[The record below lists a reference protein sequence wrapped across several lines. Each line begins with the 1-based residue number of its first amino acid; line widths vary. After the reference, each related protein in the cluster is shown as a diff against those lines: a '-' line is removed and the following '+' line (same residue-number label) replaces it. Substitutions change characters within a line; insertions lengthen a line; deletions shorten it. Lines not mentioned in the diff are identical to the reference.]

1 MEFYGNGGKNM
12 RKILQRAISF
22 GIAGMMA
29 WSAVPAAVLT
39 STAADVSLSDSESE
53 INQYM
58 DCFLPM
64 PIIGELSE
72 DCWGAAAVGAR
83 DQSNGLEDQDMS
95 DYCYWD
101 GGIIKDEETG
111 KYYMFASRWAQNGGH
126 WGSEQDGYLG
136 WRGSQAIRAVSDNL
150 YGPYVDEGPIWPDY
164 YDGAG
169 HNVFAFKLS
178 EKDPVY
184 GQYKY
189 AISVSDVGRNGDAV
203 NGTFHLSDSLTG
215 EWTHIGKMNVD
226 TNEFGLSNISI
237 MVRPDGRYEATNRN
251 GDLAIADSIEGP
263 WEVVE
268 RKLWWKVPGM
278 SHENVEDPV
287 IWYSDGLYHC
297 IANKWDT
304 RYAYYLTSDDG
315 IHNWTLHPGSAYTPG
330 QEFLSYTDGTMN
342 NWRKLERPNV
352 YIEDGTLKA
361 MTFAVIDVEKEED
374 YGNDMHGSKVLVV
387 PFAGDKLGEFASRK
401 DALERREGMLP
412 AQDANVQSWQGEAD
426 KNYGGEAFLQLQ
438 GNTEQGLFGEGSR
451 PYYDYDC
458 KIGYLQYDL
467 SAFDLQE
474 NGEDIDSA
482 YLSLVYMKRAA
493 GNASQDRIRVSLAES
508 DWTEGSGRED
518 TNGNR
523 TDDGTLTWWNQPS
536 LSYDAENMENT
547 TAISGEFSL
556 ANEQRE
562 VTVDVTHLL
571 KQFKQGESEGNIL
584 SFALAD
590 TAGNR
595 IQIGSKEVG
604 EKYAAKLSV
613 YKKEQKEIAEV
624 ENVLVETTM
633 GKIPQMPTEVA
644 VTFTDGTKG
653 TAKVK
658 WDMIPDD
665 EIASTG
671 EVKVSGKLLG
681 YDATTE
687 AVVNVRYA
695 EVESLL
701 WDENF
706 FFYVDRGEIP
716 ELPETVE
723 AQLEDGNTRTFPI
736 EWPELTEEM
745 FQDAEVKEIVG
756 TLTGSEGLR
765 VKAKVIVDFNDA
777 MKAPGAAG
785 KVGTYRMSEDFAYVP
800 DIDAKKKFNEI
811 ENIRQKSS
819 MIYQWSEHLLV
830 ENCTGHNYGFQ
841 YGAYPEPN
849 NANPEYLVIRAPYM
863 TGFTIRGTAHNQDIA
878 NKNFRF
884 EISSDGLEWTA
895 FTDYE
900 KTEDTSVEG
909 WPSRLYTAEGLP
921 EETHYLKIAFP
932 TDETW
937 GFNLNGIQIT
947 GGKEAG
953 TAADVME
960 KIAAIGEVTL
970 ESEGAIAEARN
981 AYDALTD
988 EQKALVT
995 NYGALEKAETDYAE
1009 LKEAEEA
1016 QQENQ
1021 KAAADVM
1028 EKIAAI
1034 GEVTLESKD
1043 AIAEAR
1049 NAYDALTEEQKALV
1063 TNYEALEKAE
1073 KNYTELKQTEEVQD
1087 TALRTALADAKKT
1100 DLTAYT
1106 KESAEAFRKALTEAE
1121 AVLANPQAT
1130 QAQIDE
1136 ALNALQTAQA
1146 GLKKAEEPIKDTEI
1160 KVPAAGT
1167 VFQAGVLEYRIT
1179 KSDAKNGTVAVSRL
1193 LKKQKSKIT
1202 VPATVKKDGYTFK
1215 VTSINKQV
1223 FQKNKKLKS
1232 VVVGKNITS
1241 IGAKSFYGCAKL
1253 KVIRFLGTK
1262 APKIGNRAF
1271 TGIRKNCK
1279 VTVPKKMSKK
1289 NLQKLK
1295 KGMKSAGKK
1304 VTYKKK

>member
-1 MEFYGNGGKNM
+1 M

-22 GIAGMMA
+22 GMAGMMA

-39 STAADVSLSDSESE
+39 STAADASSAGSESE
-53 INQYM
+53 VTQYM

-64 PIIGELSE
+64 PMIGELSE
-72 DCWGAAAVGAR
+72 DCWGAADVGAR

-101 GGIIKDEETG
+101 GSIIKDEETG

-126 WGSEQDGYLG
+126 WGSEYDGNLG
-136 WRGSQAIRAVSDNL
+136 WRGSQAIRAVSDSL

-251 GDLAIADSIEGP
+251 GDIAIADSIEGP

-297 IANKWDT
+297 IANKWDA

-315 IHNWTLHPGSAYTPG
+315 IHNWKLHPGTAYTPDT
-330 QEFLSYTDGTMN
+330 EFLSYTDGTMN
-342 NWRKLERPNV
+342 HWTKLERPNV
-352 YIEDGTLKA
+352 YIENGTLTA
-361 MTFAVIDVEKEED
+361 MTFAVIDVQKEED
-374 YGNDMHGSKVLVV
+374 MPNDSHGSKVIVV

-401 DALERREGMLP
+401 DVLERREGILP
-412 AQDANVQSWQGEAD
+412 AQDANIQSWKDEAD

-438 GNTEQGLFGEGSR
+438 GNTEQGLFGEGNR
-451 PYYDYDC
+451 PYDSYDC

-523 TDDGTLTWWNQPS
+523 TDDGALTWWNQPS

-571 KQFKQGESEGNIL
+571 KQLKQGESEGNIL

-613 YKKEQKEIAEV
+613 YKKEQKEIAQAESV
-624 ENVLVETTM
+624 AVETTV

-658 WDMIPDD
+658 WDTIPDD

-671 EVKVSGKLLG
+671 EVKVSGRLLG

-736 EWPELTEEM
+736 EWPKLTEEM

-800 DIDAKKKFNEI
+800 DIDAKKFNEI

-819 MIYQWSEHLLV
+819 MVYQWSEHLLV

-970 ESEGAIAEARN
+970 ESEGAITEARN

-995 NYGALEKAETDYAE
+995 NFTLLEAAEAAYEKLETPDTETPGTEKPDDSAQPKKELKKGGVYKAGKLYYKVLSTAKREVTVLKPVKKTEKAITIPGSVKLEGVSCTVT
-1009 LKEAEEA
+1009 
-1016 QQENQ
+1016 Q
-1021 KAAADVM
+1021 
-1028 EKIAAI
+1028 IAKGA
-1034 GEVTLESKD
+1034 
-1043 AIAEAR
+1043 
-1049 NAYDALTEEQKALV
+1049 
-1063 TNYEALEKAE
+1063 
-1073 KNYTELKQTEEVQD
+1073 
-1087 TALRTALADAKKT
+1087 
-1100 DLTAYT
+1100 
-1106 KESAEAFRKALTEAE
+1106 
-1121 AVLANPQAT
+1121 
-1130 QAQIDE
+1130 
-1136 ALNALQTAQA
+1136 
-1146 GLKKAEEPIKDTEI
+1146 
-1160 KVPAAGT
+1160 
-1167 VFQAGVLEYRIT
+1167 
-1179 KSDAKNGTVAVSRL
+1179 
-1193 LKKQKSKIT
+1193 
-1202 VPATVKKDGYTFK
+1202 
-1215 VTSINKQV
+1215 
-1223 FQKNKKLKS
+1223 FQKNKKLTK
-1232 VVVGKNITS
+1232 VTIGKNVQVIGKNAFN
-1241 IGAKSFYGCAKL
+1241 GAK
-1253 KVIRFLGTK
+1253 
-1262 APKIGNRAF
+1262 
-1271 TGIRKNCK
+1271 
-1279 VTVPKKMSKK
+1279 
-1289 NLQKLK
+1289 KLK
-1295 KGMKSAGKK
+1295 KIIIKSKK
-1304 VTYKKK
+1304 LKKAYASSIKGISKKAVLDVPNRKVKAYRRLFGVKTKSQIKVK